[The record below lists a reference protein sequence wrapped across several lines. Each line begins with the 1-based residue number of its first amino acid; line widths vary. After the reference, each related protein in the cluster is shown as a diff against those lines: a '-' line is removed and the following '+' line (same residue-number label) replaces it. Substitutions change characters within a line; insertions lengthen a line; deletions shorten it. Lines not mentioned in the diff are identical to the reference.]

1 MLIYRTEG
9 FLTPWATIQKH
20 MVHDHISIRR
30 GNMSICYSNNLVER
44 SLEIVITFNMNWEVK
59 MALEGLNNK
68 RH

>member
-1 MLIYRTEG
+1 
-9 FLTPWATIQKH
+9 
-20 MVHDHISIRR
+20 
-30 GNMSICYSNNLVER
+30 MSICYSNNLVER

>member
-1 MLIYRTEG
+1 MLIYRTEE

-20 MVHDHISIRR
+20 MVHNYISIRR
-30 GNMSICYSNNLVER
+30 ENISICYSNNLVER